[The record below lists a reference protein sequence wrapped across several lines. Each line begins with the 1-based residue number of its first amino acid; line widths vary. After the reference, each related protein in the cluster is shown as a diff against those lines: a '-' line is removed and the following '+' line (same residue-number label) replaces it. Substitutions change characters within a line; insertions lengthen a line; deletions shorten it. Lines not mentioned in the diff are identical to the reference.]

1 MEQQEV
7 DLIEHQ
13 DYCVFPNNAGEYIVI
28 TNDGNGKHQVPAG
41 QTRGIDQ
48 ILRYDKNEE
57 PIDNGQVSL
66 GVTLSEMAGEEASA
80 VFYADAGLGSENA
93 ILHKKKYNLEIEV
106 SGEKFRGDVAL
117 NTGLSVVSTIPDSTL
132 MYPEQAPE
140 DSSVSLPP
148 QFTHDDMSTIPD
160 STLMY
165 PEQAPEDSN
174 VSLPPQ
180 FTHDDMRT
188 ISLQE
193 NNSFETD
200 DADIDDF
207 VESQLEGLNKI
218 HVNNDRELIDRDFAG
233 LVKAGLDVED
243 SHEDIVIPVN
253 TRRSTQW
260 VLDNLDRELFFLED
274 YDKEGE
280 VKGLTYITE
289 RIEERNETSLTPA
302 VRTKED
308 ISNGNGT
315 ITHHGPEG
323 PDFAAEFYLVNDDE
337 EVFPAPNYVVVDK
350 MIGEGEFLIERTDE
364 ILEHNEGNERP
375 DSSPGFQ

>member
-140 DSSVSLPP
+140 DS
-148 QFTHDDMSTIPD
+148 
-160 STLMY
+160 
-165 PEQAPEDSN
+165 N

-233 LVKAGLDVED
+233 LIKAGLDVED